1 VHFFLVE
8 GKVVKNMKVAN
19 IITAGAILMTMS
31 GCAAGTHAPQTPVAQ
46 ETQQSQSYVASATVG
61 DFLTFTLDPANKT
74 FTYNDLTNSEQ
85 ATLPLVETS
94 TNVYGINDPSG
105 NMVAAYQYPNYG
117 LVVEAKKVGPDRDTV
132 ALNLALAKTPVSIAD
147 VTSQPFNCLQL
158 RTSQGGFELGSA
170 TIDGQGNIKS
180 STYWP
185 LGAAAG
191 GTSFHNGTFP
201 ASSVDADPS
210 GNFLKI
216 TDEDDNVSYLF
227 GGASEFVIDRPDGT
241 MLGFA
246 KAATKDFDAVHAG
259 TYQTNAYQKLGAAN
273 GQSTVET
280 GVPGFDN
287 GTVTVGTDGTVTF
300 VNGQGKVV
308 AQGTL
313 VAVADD
319 PAIYGGGFLSLQDP
333 CFGLF
338 TLHVTTATSQQDIF
352 VSFGTQ
358 SVAFASL
365 TTTLPQ
371 DPSNTYNYFYGI
383 GVKQ

>member
-1 VHFFLVE
+1 
-8 GKVVKNMKVAN
+8 MKVAN
-19 IITAGAILMTMS
+19 LIIAGALLMTMS
-31 GCAAGTHAPQTPVAQ
+31 GCAAAPNAPQTPVVQ
-46 ETQQSQSYVASATVG
+46 ETQQPQSYVASATVG
-61 DFLTFTLDPANKT
+61 DFLTFTLDPASKT

-85 ATLPLVETS
+85 GTLPVVETS
-94 TNVYGINDPSG
+94 ANVYGINDPSG

-132 ALNLALAKTPVSIAD
+132 ALNLALAQTPITISEVS
-147 VTSQPFNCLQL
+147 SQPFNCLQL
-158 RTSQGGFELGSA
+158 RTSQGGFEIGSA
-170 TIDGQGNIKS
+170 TIDAQGNIES
-180 STYWP
+180 SSYWP

-201 ASSVDADPS
+201 ASSVNADPS

-227 GGASEFVIDRPDGT
+227 GSASEFVIDRPDGT

-246 KAATKDFDAVHAG
+246 KAATKDFDATHAG

-273 GQSTVET
+273 GLSTVET

-287 GTVTVGTDGTVTF
+287 GTITVGTDGTVTF
-300 VNGQGKVV
+300 VNGQGKTV

-313 VAVADD
+313 VPVADD

-338 TLHVTTATSQQDIF
+338 TLHLTTATSQQDIF
-352 VSFGTQ
+352 VAFGSQ

-371 DPSNTYNYFYGI
+371 APSNTYNYFYGI